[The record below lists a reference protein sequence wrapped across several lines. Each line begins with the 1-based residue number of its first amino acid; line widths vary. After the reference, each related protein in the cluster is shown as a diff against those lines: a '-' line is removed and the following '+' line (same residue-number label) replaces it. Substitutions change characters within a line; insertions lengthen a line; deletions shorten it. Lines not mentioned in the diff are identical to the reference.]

1 MQHLPLKRLAGSVV
15 TLAAGSIQHWQ
26 WNDATHSYLMMTNS
40 ERGYFFSPRKV
51 EGLEKLVIS
60 PLLFALPALQPFEQ
74 GGLADAGAK
83 AGMGDIAAFFKVPDD
98 ARLDLRR
105 ELGAPPKR
113 TPTTSMRAA

>member
-1 MQHLPLKRLAGSVV
+1 
-15 TLAAGSIQHWQ
+15 LAAEPIQHWQ
-26 WNDATHSYLMMTNS
+26 WNDATHGYLMMTNS

-51 EGLEKLVIS
+51 EGLEKLAIS

-74 GGLADAGAK
+74 GSLADAGAK
-83 AGMGDIAAFFKVPDD
+83 AGMGDVAAFFKVPDD

>member
-1 MQHLPLKRLAGSVV
+1 VATEPVQHG
-15 TLAAGSIQHWQ
+15 Q
-26 WNDATHSYLMMTNS
+26 WNDATDGYLMMTNS
-40 ERGYFFSPRKV
+40 ERGYLFSPRKV
-51 EGLEKLVIS
+51 EGLEKLAIS

-83 AGMGDIAAFFKVPDD
+83 AGVGDVAAFFKVPDD